1 MRYSFE
7 ETMEILM
14 VAAAVEEK
22 DERRGVAEK
31 VMFGQLAP
39 MDSGLFDIALDIA
52 MLKGDHA

>member
-1 MRYSFE
+1 
-7 ETMEILM
+7 MEILM